1 LKNSKAE
8 DSLMKKYFIVPFF
21 LLFIFSIQLK
31 AQNKISA
38 PDWSY
43 NATIYEVNLRQ
54 FTPSGTIKE
63 FRTHLPR
70 LKKLGVGILWF
81 MPINPIGEINR
92 KGTLGS
98 YYSVKDYYGLDSN
111 LGTKKEFQS
120 LVKEIH
126 KLGMHVII
134 DWVANHTAW
143 DNDLVKTH
151 PEFYTKDSSGKFVP
165 PVADWADVID
175 LNYENKDLWKYMSGA
190 MEYWLR
196 EYNIDGFR
204 CDVAGMVPEEF
215 WSYLYPK
222 LLARKKVFMLAEN
235 EKPVDHK
242 TAFNM
247 TYSWDLYHLFN
258 EITKEKNAAPDIFA
272 QIKKEDGLFPQQ
284 AFRMRFI
291 TNHDEN
297 SWNGTEYERLGDGV
311 KAFSVLV
318 FTLPGMPLLY
328 NGQEAGLNK
337 RLNFFE
343 KDPIEWKNFE
353 LTPFFEKLTKLKRDF
368 KVLDAG
374 EKGASIEE
382 VKNSARQKVISF
394 IRKSGNQEVFVV
406 VNLSKE
412 KVAVSFDSVPEM
424 KNAKE
429 YFSNKKVKIGKAFS
443 LDLQPWDY
451 KIFTSK

>member
-1 LKNSKAE
+1 
-8 DSLMKKYFIVPFF
+8 MKKLLFISLL
-21 LLFIFSIQLK
+21 LLFIFVDAFK
-31 AQNKISA
+31 AQQKIIA

-43 NATIYEVNLRQ
+43 DKTIYEVNLRQ

-63 FRTHLPR
+63 FRTQLPR

-81 MPINPIGEINR
+81 MPIHPIGEKNR

-98 YYSVKDYYGLDSN
+98 YYSVKDYYGLDSS
-111 LGTKKEFQS
+111 LGTKKEFQF

-134 DWVANHTAW
+134 DWVANHTSW

-151 PEFYTKDSSGKFVP
+151 PDFYSKDSAGKFLP
-165 PVADWADVID
+165 PVADWSDVID
-175 LNYENKDLWKYMSGA
+175 LNYNNKELWQYMSDA

-196 EYNIDGFR
+196 EFNIDGFR
-204 CDVAGMVPEEF
+204 CDVAGMVPDEF

-222 LLARKKVFMLAEN
+222 LSSHKKVFMLAED
-235 EKPVDHK
+235 ERPIDHS
-242 TAFNM
+242 TSFDM

-258 EITKEKNAAPDIFA
+258 EIAKGRKPASAVFSQLQKEKGNYPA
-272 QIKKEDGLFPQQ
+272 Q

-297 SWNGTEYERLGDGV
+297 SWNGTEFERLGDGV
-311 KAFSVLV
+311 KAFSVLT

-343 KDPIEWKNFE
+343 KDPIEWKKSE
-353 LTPFFEKLTKLKRDF
+353 LTSFFETLTKLKTDF
-368 KVLDAG
+368 AVLDA
-374 EKGASIEE
+374 EDKGVSLEE
-382 VKNSARQKVISF
+382 VKNSNGDKIVSF
-394 IRKSGNQEVFVV
+394 IRSVGSEKVFVV

-412 KVAVSFDSVPEM
+412 KVNASFIVAPEM
-424 KNAKE
+424 KNATD
-429 YFSNKKVKIGKAFS
+429 YFSKEKVKIGKSFAI
-443 LDLQPWDY
+443 DLQPWDY

>member
-1 LKNSKAE
+1 
-8 DSLMKKYFIVPFF
+8 MKKFF
-21 LLFIFSIQLK
+21 LVSTIFLFMFSIPFQ
-31 AQNKISA
+31 AQQKITV

-43 NATIYEVNLRQ
+43 DKTIYEVNLRQ

-63 FRTHLPR
+63 FRAQLPR

-81 MPINPIGEINR
+81 MPLHPIGEKNR

-98 YYSVKDYYGLDSN
+98 YYSVKDYYGLDSL
-111 LGTKKEFQS
+111 LGTKGEFQS

-126 KLGMHVII
+126 KLGMYVII
-134 DWVANHTAW
+134 DWVANHTSW

-151 PEFYTKDSSGKFVP
+151 PGFYSKDSAGKFLS
-165 PVADWADVID
+165 PVADWSDVMD
-175 LNYENKDLWKYMSGA
+175 LNYDNKELWQYMSGA

-196 EYNIDGFR
+196 EFNIDGFR
-204 CDVAGMVPEEF
+204 CDVAGMVPDEF

-222 LLARKKVFMLAEN
+222 LSSHKNIFMLAED
-235 EKPVDHK
+235 ERSIDHA
-242 TAFNM
+242 TSFDM

-258 EITKEKNAAPDIFA
+258 EIAKGKKPASAIFTQLQKEKG
-272 QIKKEDGLFPQQ
+272 EFPPQ

-311 KAFSVLV
+311 KAFSVLT

-328 NGQEAGLNK
+328 NGQEMGLNK
-337 RLNFFE
+337 RLDFFE
-343 KDPIEWKNFE
+343 KDPIAWKKSK
-353 LTPFFEKLTKLKRDF
+353 LTPFFETLTKLKKDF
-368 KVLDAG
+368 TVLDAG
-374 EKGASIEE
+374 DKGASIEE
-382 VKNSARQKVISF
+382 VKNSNGDKIVSF
-394 IRKSGNQEVFVV
+394 IRSIGSGKVFVV

-412 KVAVSFDSVPEM
+412 KVKANFTSVPEM
-424 KNAKE
+424 KNATE
-429 YFSNKKVKIGKAFS
+429 YFSKKKVKIGKSFS
-443 LDLQPWDY
+443 INLQPWDY